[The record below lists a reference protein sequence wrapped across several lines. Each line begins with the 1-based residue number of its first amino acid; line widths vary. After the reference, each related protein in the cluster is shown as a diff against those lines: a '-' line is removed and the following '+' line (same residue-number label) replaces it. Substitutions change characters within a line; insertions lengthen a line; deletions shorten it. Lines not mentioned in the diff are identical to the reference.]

1 MMISST
7 TLPLLSI
14 IVNKILKLFLVL
26 YIFRDID
33 LRHVHFAADNV
44 PLSIPNHLAATVIPL
59 IPLVILHLEKLLI
72 IQDLFET

>member
-7 TLPLLSI
+7 TLPLLGI
-14 IVNKILKLFLVL
+14 IVYKILKLFLVL

-44 PLSIPNHLAATVIPL
+44 PLSIPNHLAATVIL
-59 IPLVILHLEKLLI
+59 IIPLVIVHLEKLMI
-72 IQDLFET
+72 IQNLFKT

>member
-7 TLPLLSI
+7 ILPLLGI

-33 LRHVHFAADNV
+33 LRHVNFSADNV
-44 PLSIPNHLAATVIPL
+44 PLSIPNHLAATVILL
-59 IPLVILHLEKLLI
+59 IPLVIVHLEKLLI